1 MFNRIDHLYSK
12 SKQMNRYSLVMT
24 RQTYKERALTP
35 EGRKK
40 KPEQIYRNNY
50 QLNSLKKLNEYF
62 YLFI

>member
-1 MFNRIDHLYSK
+1 
-12 SKQMNRYSLVMT
+12 MNRYSLVMT